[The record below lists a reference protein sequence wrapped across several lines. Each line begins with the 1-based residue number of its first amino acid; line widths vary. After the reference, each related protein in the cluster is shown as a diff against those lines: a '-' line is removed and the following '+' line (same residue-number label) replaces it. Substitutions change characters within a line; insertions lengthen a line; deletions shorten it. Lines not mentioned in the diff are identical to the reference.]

1 MALGVSSGV
10 GQSRGKNKA
19 TKLKSY
25 RLANPGKI
33 SAWFGNATG
42 RASACGAGA
51 ATVTNEYFI
60 YQTGETPQVG
70 GEITQQNGSPISV
83 DQRYKVSMSAPPYA
97 FNTQFYSVNVQL
109 GPGGISKISAVET
122 CPV

>member
-25 RLANPGKI
+25 RIANPTKI
-33 SAWFGNATG
+33 SAWFGNASV
-42 RASACGAGA
+42 RASACGE
-51 ATVTNEYFI
+51 TVVNVVNEYFI

-70 GEITQQNGSPISV
+70 AEIRKPNGLPITF
-83 DQRYKVSMSAPPYA
+83 DKRYKVAMSVGPYA
-97 FNTQFYSVNVQL
+97 PSTQFYTLNVQE
-109 GPGGISKISAVET
+109 GTGGISEITAVT
-122 CPV
+122 VC

>member
-33 SAWFGNATG
+33 SAWFGNASERNSTCG
-42 RASACGAGA
+42 ESAGNVA
-51 ATVTNEYFI
+51 NEYFI
-60 YQTGETPQVG
+60 YQTGETPQISA
-70 GEITQQNGSPISV
+70 EIQQQNGSPITF
-83 DQRYKVSMSAPPYA
+83 DRRYKVAMSAPPHA
-97 FNTQFYSVNVQL
+97 INVQFYTLNVQE
-109 GPGGISKISAVET
+109 GTGGVSKITAVT
-122 CPV
+122 AC